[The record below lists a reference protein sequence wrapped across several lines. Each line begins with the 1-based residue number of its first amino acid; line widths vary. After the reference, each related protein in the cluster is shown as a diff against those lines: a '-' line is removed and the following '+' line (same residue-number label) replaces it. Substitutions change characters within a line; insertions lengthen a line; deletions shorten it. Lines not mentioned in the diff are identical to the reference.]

1 MTIRYLEIFV
11 EVCKQMNMSKAA
23 QSLMISQS
31 SVSQA
36 VAALE
41 KEYET
46 IIFERLNH
54 SLYLTKAGEQML
66 YLSSQ
71 VLKSVSQME
80 KTMKLGNTVPTLNIG
95 VCTTIGS
102 CLLHP
107 LLAAYRKRCGDV
119 HVHVSAEINNSR
131 VLEEK
136 LLHAQLDLAV
146 IQETDASPYL
156 RYRPFL
162 KDRLAVICWNGH
174 PLAEAGRKTDL
185 TELQK
190 ETFVGRESGSGTDY
204 LLKQVFSSH
213 GLSLKMDWCCNS
225 IEGIKQAVIH
235 RAGLAVMSEFLIQKE
250 LADKTFRVVEVNDF
264 VFARRFVLAC
274 HKDKMESPEFK
285 QFVALCDQLGQEGM
299 EDLIAATQVGGSR
312 EGEGVKKSHS
322 YFGE

>member
-41 KEYET
+41 KEYGT
-46 IIFERLNH
+46 ILFERLNH

-107 LLAAYRKRCGDV
+107 LLAAYRKRCGA
-119 HVHVSAEINNSR
+119 VHVSAEINNSR

-213 GLSLKMDWCCNS
+213 GLSLKLDWCCNS

-274 HKDKMESPEFK
+274 HK
-285 QFVALCDQLGQEGM
+285 
-299 EDLIAATQVGGSR
+299 
-312 EGEGVKKSHS
+312 
-322 YFGE
+322 

>member
-41 KEYET
+41 KEYGT
-46 IIFERLNH
+46 ILFERLNH

-107 LLAAYRKRCGDV
+107 LLAAYRKRCGA
-119 HVHVSAEINNSR
+119 VHVSAVWERYGLSFETGIFQPRAVSETGL
-131 VLEEK
+131 VLQQHRRNK
-136 LLHAQLDLAV
+136 
-146 IQETDASPYL
+146 
-156 RYRPFL
+156 
-162 KDRLAVICWNGH
+162 
-174 PLAEAGRKTDL
+174 AGRHSP
-185 TELQK
+185 
-190 ETFVGRESGSGTDY
+190 GRSGGY
-204 LLKQVFSSH
+204 V
-213 GLSLKMDWCCNS
+213 
-225 IEGIKQAVIH
+225 
-235 RAGLAVMSEFLIQKE
+235 
-250 LADKTFRVVEVNDF
+250 
-264 VFARRFVLAC
+264 
-274 HKDKMESPEFK
+274 
-285 QFVALCDQLGQEGM
+285 
-299 EDLIAATQVGGSR
+299 
-312 EGEGVKKSHS
+312 
-322 YFGE
+322 

>member
-41 KEYET
+41 KEYGT
-46 IIFERLNH
+46 ILFERLNH

-107 LLAAYRKRCGDV
+107 LLAWV
-119 HVHVSAEINNSR
+119 PN
-131 VLEEK
+131 K
-136 LLHAQLDLAV
+136 LTTAGFWRRNYCMHSWIWQL
-146 IQETDASPYL
+146 
-156 RYRPFL
+156 
-162 KDRLAVICWNGH
+162 
-174 PLAEAGRKTDL
+174 
-185 TELQK
+185 
-190 ETFVGRESGSGTDY
+190 
-204 LLKQVFSSH
+204 
-213 GLSLKMDWCCNS
+213 
-225 IEGIKQAVIH
+225 
-235 RAGLAVMSEFLIQKE
+235 
-250 LADKTFRVVEVNDF
+250 FR
-264 VFARRFVLAC
+264 RRMPP
-274 HKDKMESPEFK
+274 H
-285 QFVALCDQLGQEGM
+285 
-299 EDLIAATQVGGSR
+299 I
-312 EGEGVKKSHS
+312 
-322 YFGE
+322 